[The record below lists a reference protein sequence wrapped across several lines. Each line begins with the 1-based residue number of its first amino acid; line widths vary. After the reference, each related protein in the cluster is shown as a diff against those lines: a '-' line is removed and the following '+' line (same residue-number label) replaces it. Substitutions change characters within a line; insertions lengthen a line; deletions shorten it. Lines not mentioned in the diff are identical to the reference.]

1 MRTNHPVLIA
11 GAIGGAVGL
20 SVALGL
26 AFIIP
31 YEFVPLSLR
40 LMLWPAFVF
49 EIFDLGSASTAVNIM
64 KVVGMFGG
72 NALIYAVVAAVPVAL
87 ASAIRDYFNKSKQLP
102 PSIKFH

>member
-1 MRTNHPVLIA
+1 MRINHPVLVA
-11 GAIGGAVGL
+11 AAIGGTVGL

-26 AFIIP
+26 AFVIP

-40 LMLWPAFVF
+40 FMLWPAFVF

-64 KVVGMFGG
+64 KYVGMFGG

-87 ASAIRDYFNKSKQLP
+87 ASAVRDFFNKSKQVP
-102 PSIKFH
+102 PSIKFN